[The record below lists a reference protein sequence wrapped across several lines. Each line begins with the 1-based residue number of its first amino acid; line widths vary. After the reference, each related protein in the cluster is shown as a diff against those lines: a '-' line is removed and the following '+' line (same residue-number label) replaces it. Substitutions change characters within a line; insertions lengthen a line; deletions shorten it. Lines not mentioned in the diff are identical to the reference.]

1 MTMVN
6 RQVLLTS
13 RPDAIPQAENFALAD
28 GPMPEPGEGEV
39 LIKNQ
44 FLSVDPAMRGW
55 VSAVAN
61 YSQPVPLD
69 GVMRSIA
76 VGEVIASNNDDYP
89 VGTLLCGMFGWQEY
103 AVASKENIWFPHDP
117 ASGPASLSLG
127 ILGLNGITA
136 YFGLLDAGLPKP
148 GETVVVSTAAGAV
161 GSAVGQIAKI
171 KGCRT
176 VGITSTGE
184 KQRQCREEFGFDV
197 AVSYRDGDLSAA
209 LTDACPDGIDVYFDN
224 TGGAI
229 SDTVYQQLNVK
240 ARVVICGT
248 AANSSWEPW
257 PIGDRMER
265 HILTKRATVRGILAF
280 DWADEYDRARSELGE
295 WVKGGKLRYREDILD
310 GIEQAPGSIA
320 RLYGGENQGKLVIRL
335 TG

>member
-1 MTMVN
+1 MEGE
-6 RQVLLTS
+6 
-13 RPDAIPQAENFALAD
+13 I
-28 GPMPEPGEGEV
+28 PEPGDGEV
-39 LIKNQ
+39 LVKNQ

-61 YSQPVPLD
+61 YSEPVPIN

-76 VGEVIASNNDDYP
+76 VGEVIASKNQDVP

-103 AVASKENIWFPHDP
+103 AIATKENIWFPHDR
-117 ASGPASLSLG
+117 SLGPASLSLG

-136 YFGLLDAGLPKP
+136 YFGLLEAGLPKE

-176 VGITSTGE
+176 VGITSSAE
-184 KQRQCREEFGFDV
+184 KQRQCLEEFGFDA
-197 AVSYRDGDLSAA
+197 AVSYREGDLETA
-209 LTDACPDGIDVYFDN
+209 LSQACPDGVDVYFDN
-224 TGGAI
+224 TGGTI
-229 SDTVYQQLNVK
+229 SDIVYRQLNIK

-248 AANSSWEPW
+248 AANASWDPW
-257 PIGDRMER
+257 PQGEGMER

-280 DWADEYDRARSELGE
+280 DWADEYDSARVELGN
-295 WVKGGKLRYREDILD
+295 WVQAGQLNYREDFLD
-310 GIEQAPGSIA
+310 GIDQAPGSIA
-320 RLYGGENQGKLVIRL
+320 RLYASENSGKLMIRL
-335 TG
+335 D